1 MDFFAP
7 LRRALA
13 RFTRDER
20 GVITTEMIIVTPLL
34 VWLFLALFVYW
45 DGYRAKNTAVKAT
58 VAVADMIS
66 RESAPINSAYIDGMH
81 KVYRYASAARR
92 PSWLRITL
100 IQYTEAGAGF
110 RVIWSRSTDR
120 ARAAVHTNAT
130 IAAMRNRLPDITDA
144 DTLMVVETW
153 QEWTPAFWVGLSEQV
168 FYEISTEKMRA
179 QALLPIT

>member
-1 MDFFAP
+1 MAILSV
-7 LRRALA
+7 LRRLGA
-13 RFTRDER
+13 RFARDER
-20 GVITTEMIIVTPLL
+20 GVISTELIIVTPLL

-66 RESAPINSAYIDGMH
+66 RESAPINAAYINGMH
-81 KVYRYASAARR
+81 KVYRYATAARR
-92 PSWLRITL
+92 PSWMRITL
-100 IQYTEAGAGF
+100 IQYSEASAGF
-110 RVIWSRSTDR
+110 RVIWSRSTNSS
-120 ARAAVHTNAT
+120 RAAVHTNT
-130 IAAMRNRLPDITDA
+130 SIAAMRRNLPNITDA

-168 FYEISTEKMRA
+168 FYEMSTEKMRA

>member
-66 RESAPINSAYIDGMH
+66 RESAPINSSYITGMH
-81 KVYRYASAARR
+81 RVYRYATAAQR
-92 PSWLRITL
+92 PSWLRVTL
-100 IQYTEAGAGF
+100 IQYSEAGSAF
-110 RVIWSRSTDR
+110 RVIWSRTTDSSR
-120 ARAAVHTNAT
+120 AQAHTNAS
-130 IAAMRNRLPDITDA
+130 IAAMRRNLPDITDA

-168 FYEISTEKMRA
+168 FYELATEKMRA